1 MEGTLARD
9 PMPHLHPRF
18 ADREVLGGLRRRWAE
33 TRRLRIEDALRPGL
47 AETLVDAATALGFET
62 FEKHE
67 GEVHALFYRQVQ
79 LYQGNERFGPIAEAR
94 RLLEVDLPAL
104 ASAITGQDLHAAD
117 RDGFAIDY
125 YTRGAYLDA
134 HTDRG
139 PDRLVA
145 FVVGLTEESW
155 PAEDG
160 GHLEFLAPDESTVV
174 ERVAPGFGSI
184 DLFTVHP
191 LIVPHRVPILRR
203 PVTRL
208 SINGWLTGE
217 VAGPGEA

>member
-1 MEGTLARD
+1 MAT
-9 PMPHLHPRF
+9 LHPRL
-18 ADREVLGGLRRRWAE
+18 ADPAVLASLRDRWAA
-33 TRRLRIEDALRPGL
+33 TRRLRIDDALRPEL
-47 AETLVDAATALGFET
+47 AEELVDAAVALGFEY

-67 GEVHALFYRQVQ
+67 GDVHALFYRQVQ
-79 LYQGNERFGPIAEAR
+79 RYQGNARFAPIAQAR
-94 RLLEVDLPAL
+94 QLLEVDLPAL
-104 ASAITGQDLHAAD
+104 ASAITGQALHAAD
-117 RDGFAIDY
+117 REGFAIDY